1 MKINQYE
8 FLRNGKP
15 FEPTRE
21 EIIQF
26 AEHELA
32 KKDKQLEIY
41 KNLERYD
48 VGELL
53 NENIKLRQELNKIK
67 QGKTLYAIEYNN
79 QVVWDWEN
87 KENAIYLGLY
97 ETKINKHKIWWYYK
111 KNFKMFQKVRFK
123 DFKIIEY
130 KQQAKESFNANKL

>member
-53 NENIKLRQELNKIK
+53 NDNIKLRQELNKLK
-67 QGKTLYAIEYNN
+67 KGKTLYAIEYDN
-79 QVVWDWEN
+79 QVVWDWED
-87 KENAIYLGLY
+87 KRDAIYLGLY
-97 ETKINKHKIWWYYK
+97 ETKQNKHRIWWYYK
-111 KNFKMFQKVRFK
+111 NNVKMLQKVRFK

-130 KQQAKESFNANKL
+130 KQQIKENKS

>member
-53 NENIKLRQELNKIK
+53 NENIKLRQELNKLK
-67 QGKTLYAIEYNN
+67 KGKTLYAIEYDN
-79 QVVWDWEN
+79 QVVWDYDLMRD
-87 KENAIYLGLY
+87 AIYTSLY
-97 ETKINKHKIWWYYK
+97 NAKQDKHDIYHYYK
-111 KNFKMFQKVRFK
+111 NNFEIFKHVKFK

-130 KQQAKESFNANKL
+130 KQYVKENTK

>member
-1 MKINQYE
+1 MLNERLKVKSNQE
-8 FLRNGKP
+8 L
-15 FEPTRE
+15 E
-21 EIIQF
+21 QQ
-26 AEHELA
+26 LA

-48 VGELL
+48 DGELL

-67 QGKTLYAIEYNN
+67 QGKTLYAIEHNN

-97 ETKINKHKIWWYYK
+97 EAKLNKHKIWWYYK
-111 KNFKMFQKVRFK
+111 KEF
-123 DFKIIEY
+123 
-130 KQQAKESFNANKL
+130 

>member
-32 KKDKQLEIY
+32 KKDKQLD
-41 KNLERYD
+41 LP
-48 VGELL
+48 
-53 NENIKLRQELNKIK
+53 
-67 QGKTLYAIEYNN
+67 N
-79 QVVWDWEN
+79 QL
-87 KENAIYLGLY
+87 I
-97 ETKINKHKIWWYYK
+97 
-111 KNFKMFQKVRFK
+111 R
-123 DFKIIEY
+123 
-130 KQQAKESFNANKL
+130 

>member
-53 NENIKLRQELNKIK
+53 NENIKLRTKINTIHKEVCDKIK
-67 QGKTLYAIEYNN
+67 QKLKMNKYNCCENTAFGVHYDYLKEILDQIEKG
-79 QVVWDWEN
+79 E
-87 KENAIYLGLY
+87 
-97 ETKINKHKIWWYYK
+97 
-111 KNFKMFQKVRFK
+111 
-123 DFKIIEY
+123 
-130 KQQAKESFNANKL
+130 